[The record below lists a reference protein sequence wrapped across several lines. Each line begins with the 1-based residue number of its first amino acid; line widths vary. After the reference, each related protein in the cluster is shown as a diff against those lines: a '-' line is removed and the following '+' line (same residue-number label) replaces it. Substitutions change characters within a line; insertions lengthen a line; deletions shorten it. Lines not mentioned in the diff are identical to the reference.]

1 MSVLKPSLRST
12 PGPKA
17 SSHVGSKPIK
27 VLIIGPSMDIL
38 GGQAVQVADLL
49 TILKPLQHLK
59 VKFFPINPRPPRILS
74 WTLNVRYLR
83 TLLTFVNYL
92 SHLIFEAR
100 KHEVIHIFSAG
111 LSSFALWTM
120 PALFFGRLYGKKLIL
135 NYHDGQA
142 DQHLRDW
149 KSARRIIAWA
159 DRLVTPSFFLVD
171 IFASHGIQAQSIFN
185 IVDTNRFT
193 FRERSVPRPI
203 FMTNRILEPLYNV
216 DCILRAFAIIQQR
229 YPEATLTIA
238 HDGVCRPGLE
248 KLAQELGLRNTKF
261 IGKVPHT
268 QVAELYNAADIYLTS
283 PNIDCMPV
291 SLLECFASGLPI
303 VATEAGGI
311 PYISKDRE
319 SALLVPIN
327 DHEALAARS
336 MELIETDGLAKR
348 ITDGG
353 RIEVRKYDWEPVQA
367 QWAALYE
374 ELAAE
379 QVAKGSKTVGKH
391 SVTN

>member
-12 PGPKA
+12 PGSAGA
-17 SSHVGSKPIK
+17 SHSRSRPVK

-49 TILKPLQHLK
+49 AILKPLQHLQ
-59 VKFFPINPRPPRILS
+59 VKFFPINPRPPRMLS
-74 WTLNVRYLR
+74 WIRGIRYLR
-83 TLLTFVNYL
+83 TLVTFINYF
-92 SHLIFEAR
+92 SRLIFEAR

-111 LSSFALWTM
+111 LSSYTLWTI

-142 DQHLRDW
+142 EQHLREW
-149 KSARRIIAWA
+149 KSARKTIAWA
-159 DRLVTPSFFLVD
+159 DRLVTPSYFLVD
-171 IFASHGIQAQSIFN
+171 VFAAHGIKAQSIFN
-185 IVDTNRFT
+185 IVDTSRFT
-193 FRERSVPRPI
+193 YRERPKPRPI

-216 DCILRAFAIIQQR
+216 DCILRAFQIIQRR

-248 KLAQELGLRNTKF
+248 KLARELDLKNTKF
-261 IGKVPHT
+261 IGKVPHS
-268 QVAELYNAADIYLTS
+268 QVADLYDAADIYLTS

-319 SALLVPIN
+319 SALLVQIN

-336 MELIETDGLAKR
+336 IELMETEGLAAR
-348 ITDGG
+348 LTQGG
-353 RIEVRKYDWEPVQA
+353 RKEVRKYQWEPVQA

-374 ELAAE
+374 ELAEE
-379 QVAKGSKTVGKH
+379 QPLSDSKTVSKS
-391 SVTN
+391 SVTS